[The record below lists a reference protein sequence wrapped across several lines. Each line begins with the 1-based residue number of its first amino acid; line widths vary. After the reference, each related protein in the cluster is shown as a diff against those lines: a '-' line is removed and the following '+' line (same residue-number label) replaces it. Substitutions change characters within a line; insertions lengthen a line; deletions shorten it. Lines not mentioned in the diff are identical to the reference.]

1 MWKFLGQESNAYHSR
16 NPSCCSDY
24 VRSLIHC
31 TMGKCPKIFFKPTIN
46 EERTNKPK
54 GKWAKNDFYGELTL
68 ETYKK
73 KLNIFI
79 SSEMQIKT

>member
-1 MWKFLGQESNAYHSR
+1 
-16 NPSCCSDY
+16 
-24 VRSLIHC
+24 
-31 TMGKCPKIFFKPTIN
+31 MGKCPKIFFKPTIN